1 MKRVAADEL
10 LRLLEGDRELL
21 HILNEV
27 GIIDENASGFAPDE
41 VEVILISRTLV
52 REMEVNG
59 PGVDVILRLRKQ
71 LLLTRKRLAELAR
84 RNT

>member
-1 MKRVAADEL
+1 MKKVAADEL
-10 LRLLEGDRELL
+10 LRLLEGDSELL
-21 HILNEV
+21 HILSEV
-27 GIIDENASGFAPDE
+27 GIIDENASVFAPDE

-52 REMEVNG
+52 RELEING

-84 RNT
+84 RST

>member
-1 MKRVAADEL
+1 MKKVAADEL
-10 LRLLEGDRELL
+10 LRLLEGDSELL
-21 HILNEV
+21 HILGEV
-27 GIIDENASGFAPDE
+27 GIIDENASVFAPDE

-52 REMEVNG
+52 RELEING

-84 RNT
+84 RST